1 MNLCPQTKTLM
12 NDTPDLITL
21 LMAISF
27 LHVYR
32 SFSKEEILLLLAVDS
47 YKNTLMMVPYED
59 PDYKPESTRELQ
71 HVFRI
76 LKAHELAYKELL
88 SEC

>member
-1 MNLCPQTKTLM
+1 MNE
-12 NDTPDLITL
+12 PDLITL
-21 LMAISF
+21 LMAISL

-32 SFSKEEILLLLAVDS
+32 SFSKEELLLLLAVDS

-59 PDYKPESTRELQ
+59 NNYEPEKTREVM
-71 HVFRI
+71 HIMRV